1 MQYKNNGEIL
11 GESTKRAK
19 VGQRQ
24 TNVDWRCADKAEL
37 NYFSNLKRS
46 GNVSKSLPSLGSL
59 SLAVPFTNLR
69 I

>member
-1 MQYKNNGEIL
+1 MRHQNT
-11 GESTKRAK
+11 SK
-19 VGQRQ
+19 VLEEGALSALVRQRL

-37 NYFSNLKRS
+37 NYFLNLKRS
-46 GNVSKSLPSLGSL
+46 GNVSKSRPSLGSL